1 MTGPQNDDE
10 FEAYLRRRSMLSGR
24 KLESL
29 EPPAAL
35 DDIVLARARRAIET
49 PSRVL
54 RYQAPRWAFP
64 VGLAATILLC
74 VSVLLNISLN
84 MRRHSAELTHA
95 AKVVAQAPA
104 DARPTAGAPASP
116 TAGAPV
122 SPAADAV
129 SAPPAARVPAA
140 NAARSAAAAQYAP
153 APPAAAA
160 EPAPGSGMARGRQA
174 ADPRAWLKRIE
185 SLRAQGKAEQAE
197 AEWKRFRQAF
207 PAYPVTSPPAESG
220 PPK

>member
-10 FEAYLRRRSMLSGR
+10 FEAYLRRRSILSGQ
-24 KLESL
+24 KLESP

-49 PSRVL
+49 PSQVP
-54 RYQAPRWAFP
+54 RYRAPRWAFP

-74 VSVLLNISLN
+74 VSVLLNINFNLHRNS
-84 MRRHSAELTHA
+84 REPTSE
-95 AKVVAQAPA
+95 AKVAAQAPA
-104 DARPTAGAPASP
+104 AASTAAGAPATP
-116 TAGAPV
+116 P
-122 SPAADAV
+122 ADAL
-129 SAPPAARVPAA
+129 SAPRAAA
-140 NAARSAAAAQYAP
+140 NAASDTAARSAAAQSAP
-153 APPAAAA
+153 AQPIASPEPAARNAA
-160 EPAPGSGMARGRQA
+160 ARTRQTL
-174 ADPRAWLKRIE
+174 DPQTWLKRIE

-207 PAYPVTSPPAESG
+207 PDYPVTSPPSESG